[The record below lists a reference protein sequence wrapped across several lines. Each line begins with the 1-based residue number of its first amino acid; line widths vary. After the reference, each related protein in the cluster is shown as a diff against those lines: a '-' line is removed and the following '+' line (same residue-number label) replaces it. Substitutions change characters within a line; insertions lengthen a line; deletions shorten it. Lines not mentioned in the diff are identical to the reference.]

1 MYYEEVKSY
10 TIFSF
15 ETVPSLISVTADVT
29 FQYQFTNHANKWNVE
44 AKRHKLNIPNG
55 IKVSRSPTEK

>member
-1 MYYEEVKSY
+1 MYHEEVKSY

-29 FQYQFTNHANKWNVE
+29 FQYQFTNPCKQV
-44 AKRHKLNIPNG
+44 KR
-55 IKVSRSPTEK
+55 